1 MAREAAKVARE
12 EERAEKAAERAR
24 KKEACNTVKA
34 IKST

>member
-12 EERAEKAAERAR
+12 EERSKKAAECAR
-24 KKEACNTVKA
+24 KKEAYNIVKA